1 MSKGIVAVSHA
12 PRANDVTLVALEAG
26 IAGIAVPHS
35 LSCFEG
41 RFALAWALAASSA
54 WPRPR
59 TPTRTV
65 APARGVV
72 EHKTDTEWML
82 SIMLAQFVTARAAAQ
97 TVRVK
102 DALLIVMRMSI
113 MIIIS

>member
-1 MSKGIVAVSHA
+1 MSKGIVAKSHA
-12 PRANDVTLVALEAG
+12 TGANYVSIVALAAG

-41 RFALAWALAASSA
+41 RFALAWALEASSA

-59 TPTRTV
+59 TLTRTV
-65 APARGVV
+65 APACGVV

-82 SIMLAQFVTARAAAQ
+82 VAAIDYHRAGSTSNRA
-97 TVRVK
+97 
-102 DALLIVMRMSI
+102 S
-113 MIIIS
+113 